1 MKTSEMIGKKF
12 KYSYTIGK
20 QSPGGPGFR
29 YPVDLA
35 IDNGD
40 ILFVVNRGSEG
51 EPCHRISKLTASEK
65 YIGQFGSYGKG
76 DGQFIWPTSVAID
89 KKGLVYIADEW
100 LNRISIYDGGGDLQG
115 KDIGESNFLRK
126 WGISGHK
133 QGQLAGPAG
142 IAFDTNDNIY
152 ITENLNN
159 RVSKFTKDG
168 EFLNSWGMPGSGQG
182 QFDGP
187 WGISIDMHGNVYVAD
202 WKNDRIQKFT
212 ADGEFMT
219 FIGNPGNSHGCLH
232 LPSDVAV
239 DAEGD
244 IYVADWWNNK
254 VEIFDPTG
262 IHLDTLVGN
271 STKLSQWAID
281 YLEVNSEDKEAR
293 ELVKNPEVEYLFE
306 MPIAIETDCEGRI
319 FVVDEIRFRI
329 QIYQKAIKGD

>member
-1 MKTSEMIGKKF
+1 M
-12 KYSYTIGK
+12 
-20 QSPGGPGFR
+20 
-29 YPVDLA
+29 
-35 IDNGD
+35 
-40 ILFVVNRGSEG
+40 
-51 EPCHRISKLTASEK
+51 
-65 YIGQFGSYGKG
+65 
-76 DGQFIWPTSVAID
+76 
-89 KKGLVYIADEW
+89 
-100 LNRISIYDGGGDLQG
+100 
-115 KDIGESNFLRK
+115 
-126 WGISGHK
+126 
-133 QGQLAGPAG
+133 
-142 IAFDTNDNIY
+142 
-152 ITENLNN
+152 
-159 RVSKFTKDG
+159 SKFTKDG

-212 ADGEFMT
+212 SDGEFMT

-239 DAEGD
+239 DADGD

-329 QIYQKAIKGD
+329 QIYQKASKGN